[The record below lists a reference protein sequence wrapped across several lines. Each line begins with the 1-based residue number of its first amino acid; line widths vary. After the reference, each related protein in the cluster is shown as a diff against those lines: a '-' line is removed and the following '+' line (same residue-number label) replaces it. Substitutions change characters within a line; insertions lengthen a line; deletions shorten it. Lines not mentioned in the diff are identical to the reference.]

1 MMGFRR
7 LSPGYPAGG
16 SGHPACGWVAALACA
31 AMAVG
36 GCGVNFYA
44 GRPTDVNRIR
54 ELSTELDRLRQQK
67 EVEHQQLREAKAL
80 LEQRLQREIADKQ
93 VKLEMAER
101 GLVITF
107 VAEVLFDSGK
117 AALRPEAHESLGKV
131 AQVVLQKVP
140 DRDIGVE
147 GHTDNEPIKY
157 SGWKSNWELST
168 ARATSVIHYLDSEGL
183 NPRQLTAIGY
193 GEYRPVAPNET
204 TAGRQKNRRV
214 EIVILPKKLTK
225 READLLRRADEIEAY
240 KAQASREDVK

>member
-1 MMGFRR
+1 MTRSLAARTWFRSVLMTGVVVA
-7 LSPGYPAGG
+7 LS
-16 SGHPACGWVAALACA
+16 
-31 AMAVG
+31 
-36 GCGVNFYA
+36 GCGINFYA
-44 GRPTDVNRIR
+44 GRPTDVHRIQ

-67 EVEHQQLREAKAL
+67 ERESQQLRDAKSL
-80 LEQRLQREIADKQ
+80 LEQQLQQEIADKQ

-117 AALRPEAHESLGKV
+117 AALRPAAHQSLEKV
-131 AQVVLQKVP
+131 ARVIEQKVP

-147 GHTDNEPIKY
+147 GHTDNQPIKH

-168 ARATSVIHYLDSEGL
+168 SRATSVIHFFVSQGL

-193 GEYRPVAPNET
+193 GEYRPVVSDD
-204 TAGRQKNRRV
+204 TAEGRQKNRRV

-225 READLLRRADEIEAY
+225 READLLRRAPEID
-240 KAQASREDVK
+240 ASRAEASQYK

>member
-1 MMGFRR
+1 MTWFLAAREWSRG
-7 LSPGYPAGG
+7 LLIVT
-16 SGHPACGWVAALACA
+16 VAAALS
-31 AMAVG
+31 

-44 GRPTDVNRIR
+44 GRPTDVRRIQ

-67 EVEHQQLREAKAL
+67 EREAQQLREAKSL
-80 LEQRLQREIADKQ
+80 LEQRLQREIADQQ

-117 AALRPEAHESLGKV
+117 ATLRSEAHRALDTV
-131 AQVVLQKVP
+131 AQVIQQKVS

-147 GHTDNEPIKY
+147 GHTDNEPIKH

-168 ARATSVIHYLDSEGL
+168 ARATSVIHFFEAQGL
-183 NPRQLTAIGY
+183 NPRQLSAIGY
-193 GEYRPVAPNET
+193 GEHRPVVSNDSAE
-204 TAGRQKNRRV
+204 GRQKNRRV

-225 READLLRRADEIEAY
+225 READLLRRAPEID
-240 KAQASREDVK
+240 ASRAEASQYK

>member
-1 MMGFRR
+1 MTRSLAARTWLRGLMA
-7 LSPGYPAGG
+7 AGV
-16 SGHPACGWVAALACA
+16 VAA
-31 AMAVG
+31 MS
-36 GCGVNFYA
+36 GCSVNFYA
-44 GRPTDVNRIR
+44 GRPTDVRRIQ

-67 EVEHQQLREAKAL
+67 ERESQQLREAKAL
-80 LEQRLQREIADKQ
+80 LEQRLQQEISDKQ

-117 AALRPEAHESLGKV
+117 AALRPEAHESLDKV
-131 AQVVLQKVP
+131 AQVIMQKVP

-147 GHTDNEPIKY
+147 GHTDNEPIKH

-168 ARATSVIHYLDSEGL
+168 SRATSVIHFFEAEGL

-193 GEYRPVAPNET
+193 GEYRPVAANDSVE
-204 TAGRQKNRRV
+204 GRQKNRRV

-225 READLLRRADEIEAY
+225 READLLRRAPEIDASR
-240 KAQASREDVK
+240 AQASQYK